1 MFIQGWKVGGH
12 CMTPD
17 ELLGVTPALLAKSI
31 LHRRERLAEV
41 IPEQLDARQEELVNA
56 EPLARAAKEKRD
68 DINGKVASLKRERSE
83 AQTKARVLFKRAGEL
98 RDQLQASGGIKDPNP
113 KWAKEKL
120 DEKLASI
127 EMELETNAGNHKTEQ
142 KYIQE
147 MKNLIRQHDEW
158 VAERSSSQEG
168 LAEMDA
174 SFKEA
179 KALLEK
185 AQKAHDAILEFA
197 NENEYFHNTYVEHE
211 AHRRRA
217 DGRTKR
223 LAEALDSSQRGI
235 EHWQKIIDGG
245 LDRLLEKAKTVRE
258 GGRSSTVRNR
268 KTSKKEP
275 QKPSNKTKKA
285 AKSKAPTPEIGGEEE

>member
-1 MFIQGWKVGGH
+1 MGGH
-12 CMTPD
+12 CMTPE

-41 IPEQLDARQEELVNA
+41 IPEQLDARQDELVAA

-68 DINGKVASLKRERSE
+68 GINAKVANLKRERSE
-83 AQTKARVLFKRAGEL
+83 AQNEARALFKRAGEL
-98 RDQLQASGGIKDPNP
+98 RDKLQAAGGIKDPNP

-120 DEKLASI
+120 DEKLQKL
-127 EMELETNAGNHKTEQ
+127 EQELETNAGNHKTEQ

-147 MKNLIRQHDEW
+147 MKNLIRQHDDW
-158 VAERSSSQEG
+158 VEKRSSSQEG
-168 LAEMDA
+168 LSEMDA
-174 SFKEA
+174 SFKQA

-185 AQKAHDAILEFA
+185 AQKAHDAILELA
-197 NENEYFHNTYVEHE
+197 TENEYFHTSYVEHE

-235 EHWQKIIDGG
+235 EHWQKIIDDGF
-245 LDRLLEKAKTVRE
+245 DRLLSNATRVKE
-258 GGRSSTVRNR
+258 GGASSTVRNR
-268 KTSKKEP
+268 KPSKTDAP
-275 QKPSNKTKKA
+275 QTKGRQR
-285 AKSKAPTPEIGGEEE
+285 KSKSKSKPEPRGEEE

>member
-1 MFIQGWKVGGH
+1 
-12 CMTPD
+12 MTPE

-41 IPEQLDARQEELVNA
+41 IPEQLDARQEELQAA

-68 DINGKVASLKRERSE
+68 GVNSKVANLKKERSD
-83 AQTKARVLFKRAGEL
+83 AQTKARALFKRAGEL
-98 RDQLQASGGIKDPNP
+98 RDKLQASGGIKDPDP

-120 DEKLASI
+120 DSKLQRL
-127 EMELETNAGNHKTEQ
+127 EQELETNAGNHKTEQ

-147 MKNLIRQHDEW
+147 MKGLIRQHDEW
-158 VAERSSSQEG
+158 VAQRTSSQEG
-168 LAEMDA
+168 LTEMDA

-179 KALLEK
+179 KALLDK
-185 AQKAHDAILEFA
+185 AQKAHDAIIELA
-197 NENEYFHNTYVEHE
+197 SENEYFHTTYVEHE

-245 LDRLLEKAKTVRE
+245 FDRLLTNATTVKE
-258 GGRSSTVRNR
+258 GGISSSVRNR
-268 KTSKKEP
+268 KPAKTP
-275 QKPSNKTKKA
+275 QKKGKA
-285 AKSKAPTPEIGGEEE
+285 RRTSTAKPQAEGEEE

>member
-1 MFIQGWKVGGH
+1 
-12 CMTPD
+12 MTPE

-41 IPEQLDARQEELVNA
+41 IPEQLDARQEELLAA

-68 DINGKVASLKRERSE
+68 GINAKVASLKKERAE
-83 AQTKARVLFKRAGEL
+83 AQTKARALFKRAGAL
-98 RDQLQASGGIKDPNP
+98 RDQLQASGGIKDPDP

-120 DEKLASI
+120 DSKLQSL
-127 EMELETNAGNHKTEQ
+127 EQELETNAGNHKTEQ

-147 MKNLIRQHDEW
+147 MKALIRQHDEW
-158 VAERSSSQEG
+158 VAQRASSQEG
-168 LAEMDA
+168 LTEMDA

-179 KALLEK
+179 KALLDK
-185 AQKAHDAILEFA
+185 AQKAHDAILELA
-197 NENEYFHNTYVEHE
+197 SENEYFHTTYVEHE

-245 LDRLLEKAKTVRE
+245 FDRLLSNATTVQQ
-258 GGRSSTVRNR
+258 GGVSSSVRNR
-268 KTSKKEP
+268 KPAKQNPPP
-275 QKPSNKTKKA
+275 QGKA
-285 AKSKAPTPEIGGEEE
+285 QRASTAQPKSGGEEE

>member
-1 MFIQGWKVGGH
+1 
-12 CMTPD
+12 MTPE

-41 IPEQLDARQEELVNA
+41 IPEQLDARQEELLAA

-68 DINGKVASLKRERSE
+68 GINTKVANLKKERAD
-83 AQTKARVLFKRAGEL
+83 AQTKARALFKRAGAL
-98 RDQLQASGGIKDPNP
+98 RDQLQASGGIKDPDP

-120 DEKLASI
+120 DSKLQSL
-127 EMELETNAGNHKTEQ
+127 EQELETNAGNHKTEQ

-147 MKNLIRQHDEW
+147 MKALIRQHDEW
-158 VAERSSSQEG
+158 VARRASSQEG
-168 LAEMDA
+168 LTEMDA

-179 KALLEK
+179 KALLDT
-185 AQKAHDAILEFA
+185 AQKAHDAILELA
-197 NENEYFHNTYVEHE
+197 SENEYFHTTYVEHE

-245 LDRLLEKAKTVRE
+245 FDRLLSNATKVQQ
-258 GGRSSTVRNR
+258 GGASSSVRNR
-268 KTSKKEP
+268 KP
-275 QKPSNKTKKA
+275 TKKDA
-285 AKSKAPTPEIGGEEE
+285 PKRGKARRTSTAQPKAGGEEE

>member
-1 MFIQGWKVGGH
+1 
-12 CMTPD
+12 MTPE

-41 IPEQLDARQEELVNA
+41 IPEQLDARQEELLAA

-68 DINGKVASLKRERSE
+68 GINTKVASLKKERAD
-83 AQTKARVLFKRAGEL
+83 AQTKARALFKRAGAL
-98 RDQLQASGGIKDPNP
+98 RDQLQASGGIKDPDP

-120 DEKLASI
+120 DSKLQSL
-127 EMELETNAGNHKTEQ
+127 EQELETNAGNHKTEQ

-147 MKNLIRQHDEW
+147 MKSLIRQHDEW
-158 VAERSSSQEG
+158 VAQRASSQEG
-168 LAEMDA
+168 LTEMDA

-179 KALLEK
+179 KALLET
-185 AQKAHDAILEFA
+185 AQKAHDAILELA
-197 NENEYFHNTYVEHE
+197 SENEYFHTTSVEHE

-235 EHWQKIIDGG
+235 EHWQKIIDDGF
-245 LDRLLEKAKTVRE
+245 DRLLSNATKVKQ
-258 GGRSSTVRNR
+258 GGVSSSVRNR
-268 KTSKKEP
+268 KPSKKDAP
-275 QKPSNKTKKA
+275 KRGKA
-285 AKSKAPTPEIGGEEE
+285 RRTSTAQPKAGGEEE

>member
-1 MFIQGWKVGGH
+1 
-12 CMTPD
+12 MTPE

-41 IPEQLDARQEELVNA
+41 IPEQLDARQEELLAA

-68 DINGKVASLKRERSE
+68 GINTKVSNLKKERAE
-83 AQTKARVLFKRAGEL
+83 AQTKARALFKRAGAL
-98 RDQLQASGGIKDPNP
+98 RDQLQASGGIKDPDP

-120 DEKLASI
+120 DSKLQSL
-127 EMELETNAGNHKTEQ
+127 EQELETNAGNHKTEQ

-147 MKNLIRQHDEW
+147 MKALIRQHDEW
-158 VAERSSSQEG
+158 VAQRASSQEG
-168 LAEMDA
+168 LPEMDA

-179 KALLEK
+179 KALLDT

-197 NENEYFHNTYVEHE
+197 SENEYFHTTYVEHE

-235 EHWQKIIDGG
+235 EHWQKIIDDGF
-245 LDRLLEKAKTVRE
+245 DRLLSNATKVQQ
-258 GGRSSTVRNR
+258 GGASSSVRNR
-268 KTSKKEP
+268 KPANKDAPKRGKARRASTA
-275 QKPSNKTKKA
+275 KPKA
-285 AKSKAPTPEIGGEEE
+285 GGEEE

>member
-1 MFIQGWKVGGH
+1 
-12 CMTPD
+12 MTPE

-41 IPEQLDARQEELVNA
+41 IPEQLDARQEELLAA

-68 DINGKVASLKRERSE
+68 GINTKVASLKRERAD
-83 AQTKARVLFKRAGEL
+83 AQTKARALFKRAGAL
-98 RDQLQASGGIKDPNP
+98 RDQLQASGGIKHPDP

-120 DEKLASI
+120 DSKLQSL
-127 EMELETNAGNHKTEQ
+127 ELELETNAGNHKTEQ

-147 MKNLIRQHDEW
+147 MKALIRQHDEW
-158 VAERSSSQEG
+158 VAQRASSQEG
-168 LAEMDA
+168 LTEMDA

-179 KALLEK
+179 KALLDT
-185 AQKAHDAILEFA
+185 AQKAHDAILELA
-197 NENEYFHNTYVEHE
+197 SENEYFHTTYVEHE

-245 LDRLLEKAKTVRE
+245 FDRLLSNATKVKE
-258 GGRSSTVRNR
+258 GGVSSSVRNR
-268 KTSKKEP
+268 KP
-275 QKPSNKTKKA
+275 TKKDA
-285 AKSKAPTPEIGGEEE
+285 PKRGKARRTSTAQPKAGGEEE

>member
-1 MFIQGWKVGGH
+1 
-12 CMTPD
+12 MTPE

-41 IPEQLDARQEELVNA
+41 IPEQLDARQEELLAA

-68 DINGKVASLKRERSE
+68 GINTKVANLKKERAE
-83 AQTKARVLFKRAGEL
+83 AQTKARALFNRAGAL
-98 RDQLQASGGIKDPNP
+98 RDQLQASGGIKDPDP
-113 KWAKEKL
+113 KWAKEILDSKL
-120 DEKLASI
+120 QSLEQ
-127 EMELETNAGNHKTEQ
+127 ELETNAGNHKTEQ

-147 MKNLIRQHDEW
+147 MKALIRQHDEW
-158 VAERSSSQEG
+158 VAQRASSQEG
-168 LAEMDA
+168 LTEMDA

-179 KALLEK
+179 KALLDT

-197 NENEYFHNTYVEHE
+197 SENEYFHTTYVEHE

-235 EHWQKIIDGG
+235 EHWQKIIDDGFV
-245 LDRLLEKAKTVRE
+245 RLLSNATKVQQ
-258 GGRSSTVRNR
+258 GGASSSVRNR
-268 KTSKKEP
+268 KPVKNDAPKRGKARRASTA
-275 QKPSNKTKKA
+275 KPKA
-285 AKSKAPTPEIGGEEE
+285 GGEEE

>member
-1 MFIQGWKVGGH
+1 
-12 CMTPD
+12 MTPE
-17 ELLGVTPALLAKSI
+17 ELLGVTPALLVKSI

-41 IPEQLDARQEELVNA
+41 IPEQLDARQEELQAA

-68 DINGKVASLKRERSE
+68 GVNSKVANLKKERSD
-83 AQTKARVLFKRAGEL
+83 AQTKARALFKRAGEL
-98 RDQLQASGGIKDPNP
+98 RDKLQASGGIKDPDP

-120 DEKLASI
+120 DSKLQRL
-127 EMELETNAGNHKTEQ
+127 EQELETNAGNHKTEQ

-147 MKNLIRQHDEW
+147 MKSLIRQHDDW
-158 VAERSSSQEG
+158 VAQRTSSQEG
-168 LAEMDA
+168 LTEMDA

-179 KALLEK
+179 KALLDK
-185 AQKAHDAILEFA
+185 AQKAHDAIIELA
-197 NENEYFHNTYVEHE
+197 SENEYFHTTYVEHE

-245 LDRLLEKAKTVRE
+245 FDRLLTNATTVKE
-258 GGRSSTVRNR
+258 GGISSSVRNR
-268 KTSKKEP
+268 KPAKTP
-275 QKPSNKTKKA
+275 QKKGKA
-285 AKSKAPTPEIGGEEE
+285 RRTSTAKPQAEGEEE

>member
-1 MFIQGWKVGGH
+1 MKVEIQNKKGLTTVLSIVIDKKV
-12 CMTPD
+12 
-17 ELLGVTPALLAKSI
+17 I
-31 LHRRERLAEV
+31 
-41 IPEQLDARQEELVNA
+41 Q
-56 EPLARAAKEKRD
+56 
-68 DINGKVASLKRERSE
+68 
-83 AQTKARVLFKRAGEL
+83 
-98 RDQLQASGGIKDPNP
+98 
-113 KWAKEKL
+113 EKL

-127 EMELETNAGNHKTEQ
+127 ETELETSAGNHKTEQ

-158 VAERSSSQEG
+158 VAKRSSSQEG

-179 KALLEK
+179 KALLEQ
-185 AQKAHDAILEFA
+185 AQKAHDAILELA
-197 NENEYFHNTYVEHE
+197 NENDYFHNTYVEHD

-258 GGRSSTVRNR
+258 GGPSSTVRNR
-268 KTSKKEP
+268 KTSKK
-275 QKPSNKTKKA
+275 QPSKTSSKNKKA
-285 AKSKAPTPEIGGEEE
+285 AKSKAPQPETGGEEE

>member
-1 MFIQGWKVGGH
+1 
-12 CMTPD
+12 MTPE

-41 IPEQLDARQEELVNA
+41 IPEQLDARQEELQAA

-68 DINGKVASLKRERSE
+68 DVNAKLASLKRERSD
-83 AQTKARVLFKRAGEL
+83 AQTKARALFKRAGEL
-98 RDQLQASGGIKDPNP
+98 RDKLQASGGIKDPDP

-120 DEKLASI
+120 DSKLQRL
-127 EMELETNAGNHKTEQ
+127 EQELETNAGNHKTEQ

-147 MKNLIRQHDEW
+147 MKGLIRQHDEW
-158 VAERSSSQEG
+158 VAQRASSQEG
-168 LAEMDA
+168 LTEMDA

-179 KALLEK
+179 KALLDK
-185 AQKAHDAILEFA
+185 AQKAHDAIIELA
-197 NENEYFHNTYVEHE
+197 SENEYFHTTYVEHE
-211 AHRRRA
+211 APRRRA

-245 LDRLLEKAKTVRE
+245 FDRLLTNATTVKE
-258 GGRSSTVRNR
+258 GGKSSSVRNR
-268 KTSKKEP
+268 KPAKAP
-275 QKPSNKTKKA
+275 QKKGKA
-285 AKSKAPTPEIGGEEE
+285 RRASTAKPQPEGEEE

>member
-1 MFIQGWKVGGH
+1 VFIQGSRVGGH
-12 CMTPD
+12 CMTPE

-41 IPEQLDARQEELVNA
+41 IPEQLDARQEELLAA

-68 DINGKVASLKRERSE
+68 GINTKVANLKKERAE
-83 AQTKARVLFKRAGEL
+83 AQTKARALFKRAGAL
-98 RDQLQASGGIKDPNP
+98 RDQLQASGGIKDPDP

-120 DEKLASI
+120 DSKLQSL
-127 EMELETNAGNHKTEQ
+127 EQELETNAGNHKTEQ

-147 MKNLIRQHDEW
+147 MKALIRQHDEW
-158 VAERSSSQEG
+158 VAQRASSQEG
-168 LAEMDA
+168 LPEMDA

-179 KALLEK
+179 KALLDT

-197 NENEYFHNTYVEHE
+197 SENEYFHTTYVEHE

-235 EHWQKIIDGG
+235 EHWQKIIDDGF
-245 LDRLLEKAKTVRE
+245 DRLLSNATKVQQ
-258 GGRSSTVRNR
+258 GGASSSVRNR
-268 KTSKKEP
+268 KPANKDAPKRGKARRASTA
-275 QKPSNKTKKA
+275 KPKA
-285 AKSKAPTPEIGGEEE
+285 GGEEE

>member
-1 MFIQGWKVGGH
+1 
-12 CMTPD
+12 MTPE

-41 IPEQLDARQEELVNA
+41 IPEQLDARQEELLAA

-68 DINGKVASLKRERSE
+68 GINTKVANLKKERAE
-83 AQTKARVLFKRAGEL
+83 AQTKARALFKRAGAL
-98 RDQLQASGGIKDPNP
+98 RDQLQASGGIKHPDP

-120 DEKLASI
+120 DSKLQSL
-127 EMELETNAGNHKTEQ
+127 EQELETNAGNHKTEQ

-147 MKNLIRQHDEW
+147 MKALIRQHDEW
-158 VAERSSSQEG
+158 VAQRASSQEG
-168 LAEMDA
+168 LTEMDA

-179 KALLEK
+179 KALLDT

-197 NENEYFHNTYVEHE
+197 SENEYFHTTYVEHE

-235 EHWQKIIDGG
+235 EHWQKIIDDGF
-245 LDRLLEKAKTVRE
+245 DRLLSNATKVQQ
-258 GGRSSTVRNR
+258 GGASSSVRNR
-268 KTSKKEP
+268 KPAKKDAP
-275 QKPSNKTKKA
+275 KRGKARRASTAKPKA
-285 AKSKAPTPEIGGEEE
+285 GGEEE

>member
-1 MFIQGWKVGGH
+1 
-12 CMTPD
+12 MTPE

-41 IPEQLDARQEELVNA
+41 IPEQLDARQEELLAA

-68 DINGKVASLKRERSE
+68 GINTKVANLKKERAE
-83 AQTKARVLFKRAGEL
+83 AQTKARALFKRAGAL
-98 RDQLQASGGIKDPNP
+98 RDQLQASGGIKDPDP

-120 DEKLASI
+120 DSKLQSL
-127 EMELETNAGNHKTEQ
+127 EQELETNAGNHKTEQ

-147 MKNLIRQHDEW
+147 MKALIRQHDEW
-158 VAERSSSQEG
+158 VAQRASSQEG
-168 LAEMDA
+168 LTEMDA

-179 KALLEK
+179 KALLDT

-197 NENEYFHNTYVEHE
+197 SENEYFHTTYVEHE

-235 EHWQKIIDGG
+235 EHWQKIIDDGF
-245 LDRLLEKAKTVRE
+245 DRLLSNATKVQQ
-258 GGRSSTVRNR
+258 GGASSSVRNR
-268 KTSKKEP
+268 KPAKKGAP
-275 QKPSNKTKKA
+275 KRGKARRASTAKPKA
-285 AKSKAPTPEIGGEEE
+285 GGEEE

>member
-1 MFIQGWKVGGH
+1 
-12 CMTPD
+12 MTPE

-41 IPEQLDARQEELVNA
+41 IPEQLDARQEELLAA

-68 DINGKVASLKRERSE
+68 GINTKVASLKKERAD
-83 AQTKARVLFKRAGEL
+83 AQTKARALFKRAGAL
-98 RDQLQASGGIKDPNP
+98 RDQLQASGGIKDPDP

-120 DEKLASI
+120 DSKLQSL
-127 EMELETNAGNHKTEQ
+127 EQELETNAGNHKTEQ

-147 MKNLIRQHDEW
+147 MKSLIRQHDEW
-158 VAERSSSQEG
+158 VAQRASSQEG
-168 LAEMDA
+168 LTEMDA

-179 KALLEK
+179 KALLET
-185 AQKAHDAILEFA
+185 AQKAHDAILELA
-197 NENEYFHNTYVEHE
+197 SENEYFHTTYVEHE

-235 EHWQKIIDGG
+235 EHWQKIIDDGF
-245 LDRLLEKAKTVRE
+245 DRLLSNATKVKQ
-258 GGRSSTVRNR
+258 GGVSSSVRNR
-268 KTSKKEP
+268 K
-275 QKPSNKTKKA
+275 PS
-285 AKSKAPTPEIGGEEE
+285 

>member
-1 MFIQGWKVGGH
+1 
-12 CMTPD
+12 MTPE

-41 IPEQLDARQEELVNA
+41 IPEQLDARQEELLAA

-68 DINGKVASLKRERSE
+68 GINTKVASLKKERAE
-83 AQTKARVLFKRAGEL
+83 AQTKARALFKRAGAL
-98 RDQLQASGGIKDPNP
+98 RDQLHASGGIKDPDP

-120 DEKLASI
+120 DSKLQSL
-127 EMELETNAGNHKTEQ
+127 EQELETNAGNHKTEQ

-147 MKNLIRQHDEW
+147 MKALIRQHDEW
-158 VAERSSSQEG
+158 VAQRASSQEG
-168 LAEMDA
+168 LTEMDA

-179 KALLEK
+179 KALLDK
-185 AQKAHDAILEFA
+185 AQKAHDAILELA
-197 NENEYFHNTYVEHE
+197 SENEYFHTTYVEHE

-245 LDRLLEKAKTVRE
+245 FDRLLSNATTVQQ
-258 GGRSSTVRNR
+258 GGVSSSVRNR
-268 KTSKKEP
+268 KP
-275 QKPSNKTKKA
+275 TKKNPPPQGKA
-285 AKSKAPTPEIGGEEE
+285 QRASTAQPKSGGEEE

>member
-1 MFIQGWKVGGH
+1 
-12 CMTPD
+12 MTPE

-41 IPEQLDARQEELVNA
+41 IPEQLDARQEELQAA

-68 DINGKVASLKRERSE
+68 DVNRKVANLKKERSD
-83 AQTKARVLFKRAGEL
+83 AQTKARTLFKRAGEL
-98 RDQLQASGGIKDPNP
+98 RDKLQASGGIKDPDP

-120 DEKLASI
+120 DSKLQRL
-127 EMELETNAGNHKTEQ
+127 EQELETNAGNHKTEQ

-147 MKNLIRQHDEW
+147 MKGLIRQHDEW
-158 VAERSSSQEG
+158 VAQRTSSQEG
-168 LAEMDA
+168 LTEMDA

-179 KALLEK
+179 KALLDK
-185 AQKAHDAILEFA
+185 AQKAHDAIIELA
-197 NENEYFHNTYVEHE
+197 SENEYFHTTYVEHE

-245 LDRLLEKAKTVRE
+245 FDRLMANATTVKE
-258 GGRSSTVRNR
+258 GGTSSSVRN
-268 KTSKKEP
+268 KKP
-275 QKPSNKTKKA
+275 
-285 AKSKAPTPEIGGEEE
+285 SKAPKKKGKARRTSTAQSRSEGEEE

>member
-1 MFIQGWKVGGH
+1 
-12 CMTPD
+12 MTPE

-41 IPEQLDARQEELVNA
+41 IPEQLDARQEELLAA

-68 DINGKVASLKRERSE
+68 GINTKVANLKKERAE
-83 AQTKARVLFKRAGEL
+83 AQTKARALFKRAGAL
-98 RDQLQASGGIKDPNP
+98 RDQLQASGGIKDPDP

-120 DEKLASI
+120 DSKLQSL
-127 EMELETNAGNHKTEQ
+127 EEELETNAGNHKTEQ
-142 KYIQE
+142 KYIKE
-147 MKNLIRQHDEW
+147 MKALIRQHDEW
-158 VAERSSSQEG
+158 VAQRASSQEG
-168 LAEMDA
+168 LTEMDA

-179 KALLEK
+179 KALLDK

-197 NENEYFHNTYVEHE
+197 SENEYFHTTYVEHE

-245 LDRLLEKAKTVRE
+245 FDRLLSNATKVQQ
-258 GGRSSTVRNR
+258 GGASSSVRNR
-268 KTSKKEP
+268 KPAKKDNPKPGKARRTSTA
-275 QKPSNKTKKA
+275 KPKA
-285 AKSKAPTPEIGGEEE
+285 GGEEE

>member
-1 MFIQGWKVGGH
+1 
-12 CMTPD
+12 MTPE

-41 IPEQLDARQEELVNA
+41 IPEQLDARQEELQAA

-68 DINGKVASLKRERSE
+68 GVNSKVANLKKERSD
-83 AQTKARVLFKRAGEL
+83 AQTKARALFKRAGEL
-98 RDQLQASGGIKDPNP
+98 RDKLQASGGIKDPDP

-120 DEKLASI
+120 DSKLQRL
-127 EMELETNAGNHKTEQ
+127 EQELETNAGNHKTEQ

-147 MKNLIRQHDEW
+147 MKSLIRQHDDW
-158 VAERSSSQEG
+158 VAQRTSSQEG
-168 LAEMDA
+168 LTEMDA

-179 KALLEK
+179 KALLDK
-185 AQKAHDAILEFA
+185 AQKAHDAIIELA
-197 NENEYFHNTYVEHE
+197 SENEYFHTTYVEHE

-245 LDRLLEKAKTVRE
+245 FDRLLTNATTVKE
-258 GGRSSTVRNR
+258 GGISSSVRNR
-268 KTSKKEP
+268 KPAKTP
-275 QKPSNKTKKA
+275 QKKGKA
-285 AKSKAPTPEIGGEEE
+285 RRTSTAKPQAEGEEE

>member
-1 MFIQGWKVGGH
+1 
-12 CMTPD
+12 MTPE

-41 IPEQLDARQEELVNA
+41 IPEQLDARQEELVAA

-68 DINGKVASLKRERSE
+68 GINAKVANLKRERSE
-83 AQTKARVLFKRAGEL
+83 NQSKARSLFKRAGEL

-120 DEKLASI
+120 DAKLLSL
-127 EMELETNAGNHKTEQ
+127 ETELETNAGNHKTEQ
-142 KYIQE
+142 KYIKE

-158 VAERSSSQEG
+158 VTERSSSQEG

-174 SFKEA
+174 SFKDA
-179 KALLEK
+179 KVLLET
-185 AQKAHDAILEFA
+185 AQKAHDAIVELA
-197 NENEYFHNTYVEHE
+197 NENEYHHTSYVEHE

-223 LAEALDSSQRGI
+223 LAEALDSSQRGM
-235 EHWQKIIDGG
+235 EHWQKIIDDGFE
-245 LDRLLEKAKTVRE
+245 RLLVNATTVKE
-258 GGRSSTVRNR
+258 GGASSTVRNR
-268 KTSKKEP
+268 KPTKKDQP
-275 QKPSNKTKKA
+275 KKTKGRQA
-285 AKSKAPTPEIGGEEE
+285 SKAKPESKPKPKARPNPKAESGGEEE

>member
-1 MFIQGWKVGGH
+1 
-12 CMTPD
+12 MTPE

-41 IPEQLDARQEELVNA
+41 IPEQLDARQEELVAA

-68 DINGKVASLKRERSE
+68 GINTKVASLKRERSE

-120 DEKLASI
+120 DAKLASI
-127 EMELETNAGNHKTEQ
+127 EQELETNAGNHKTEQ

-147 MKNLIRQHDEW
+147 MKSLIRQHDEW
-158 VAERSSSQEG
+158 VAELSSSQEG
-168 LAEMDA
+168 LTEMDA

-185 AQKAHDAILEFA
+185 AQKAHDAILEAFL
-197 NENEYFHNTYVEHE
+197 ENNFSFPPLKLSISLSNFHI
-211 AHRRRA
+211 
-217 DGRTKR
+217 
-223 LAEALDSSQRGI
+223 SSC
-235 EHWQKIIDGG
+235 
-245 LDRLLEKAKTVRE
+245 
-258 GGRSSTVRNR
+258 SSLKKSINSSENASC
-268 KTSKKEP
+268 TSNYCC
-275 QKPSNKTKKA
+275 SNMNFNCFNN
-285 AKSKAPTPEIGGEEE
+285 SKYLS

>member
-1 MFIQGWKVGGH
+1 
-12 CMTPD
+12 MTPE

-41 IPEQLDARQEELVNA
+41 IPEQLDARQEELLAA

-68 DINGKVASLKRERSE
+68 GINTKVASLKKERSE
-83 AQTKARVLFKRAGEL
+83 AQTKARALFKRAGAL
-98 RDQLQASGGIKDPNP
+98 RDQLQASGGIKNPDP

-120 DEKLASI
+120 DSKLQSLEK
-127 EMELETNAGNHKTEQ
+127 ELETNAGNHKTEQ

-147 MKNLIRQHDEW
+147 MKALIRQHDDW
-158 VAERSSSQEG
+158 VAQRTSSQEG
-168 LAEMDA
+168 LTEMDA

-179 KALLEK
+179 KALLDK
-185 AQKAHDAILEFA
+185 AQKAHDAILELA
-197 NENEYFHNTYVEHE
+197 TENEYFHTTYVEHE

-245 LDRLLEKAKTVRE
+245 FDRLLTNATTVQQ
-258 GGRSSTVRNR
+258 GGVSSSVRNR
-268 KTSKKEP
+268 KPAKKDTPKRGKAQRTSTAQPKG
-275 QKPSNKTKKA
+275 
-285 AKSKAPTPEIGGEEE
+285 GGEEE

>member
-1 MFIQGWKVGGH
+1 
-12 CMTPD
+12 MTPE

-41 IPEQLDARQEELVNA
+41 IPEQLDARQEELQAA

-68 DINGKVASLKRERSE
+68 GVNAKVANLKKERSD
-83 AQTKARVLFKRAGEL
+83 AQTKARALFKRAGEL
-98 RDQLQASGGIKDPNP
+98 RDKLQASGGIKNPDP

-120 DEKLASI
+120 DSKLQRL
-127 EMELETNAGNHKTEQ
+127 EQELETNAGNHKTEQ

-147 MKNLIRQHDEW
+147 MKGLIRQHDEW
-158 VAERSSSQEG
+158 VAQRASSQEG
-168 LAEMDA
+168 LTEMDA

-179 KALLEK
+179 KALLDQ
-185 AQKAHDAILEFA
+185 AQKAHEAIIELA
-197 NENEYFHNTYVEHE
+197 SENEYFHTTYGEHE

-245 LDRLLEKAKTVRE
+245 FDRLLANATTVKE
-258 GGRSSTVRNR
+258 GGTSSSVRNR
-268 KTSKKEP
+268 KPAKSP
-275 QKPSNKTKKA
+275 QKKGKA
-285 AKSKAPTPEIGGEEE
+285 RRTSTAKPQPEGEEE

>member
-1 MFIQGWKVGGH
+1 
-12 CMTPD
+12 MTPE

-41 IPEQLDARQEELVNA
+41 IPEQLDARQEELLAA

-68 DINGKVASLKRERSE
+68 GINTKVASLKKERAE
-83 AQTKARVLFKRAGEL
+83 AQTKARALFKRAGAL
-98 RDQLQASGGIKDPNP
+98 RDQLQASGGIKDPDP

-120 DEKLASI
+120 DSKLQSL
-127 EMELETNAGNHKTEQ
+127 EQELETNAGNHKTEQ

-147 MKNLIRQHDEW
+147 MKALIRQHDEW
-158 VAERSSSQEG
+158 VAQRASSQEG
-168 LAEMDA
+168 LTEMDA

-179 KALLEK
+179 KALLDK
-185 AQKAHDAILEFA
+185 AQKAHDAILELA
-197 NENEYFHNTYVEHE
+197 SENEYFHTTYVEHE

-245 LDRLLEKAKTVRE
+245 FDRLLSNATTVQQ
-258 GGRSSTVRNR
+258 GGVSSSVRNR
-268 KTSKKEP
+268 KPTKQNPPP
-275 QKPSNKTKKA
+275 QGKA
-285 AKSKAPTPEIGGEEE
+285 QRASTAQPKSGGEEE